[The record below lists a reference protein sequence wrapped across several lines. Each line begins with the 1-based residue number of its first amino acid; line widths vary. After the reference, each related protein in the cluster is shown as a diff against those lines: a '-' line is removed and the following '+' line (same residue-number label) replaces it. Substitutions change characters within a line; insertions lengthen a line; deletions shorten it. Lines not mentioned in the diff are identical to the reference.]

1 MKSLARFF
9 GVALVGAFA
18 LLAPPVA
25 QAQVGVNI
33 NIGVP
38 AWGPQVPYGT
48 QYYYI
53 PEIDGYYDLYA
64 QQYIVFQDGY
74 WVPQPEL
81 YGYDPYLFHPVIV
94 DYRGP
99 QPWSR
104 LDYYHQRY
112 AYQPYRYYGPGRGY
126 YSGGYSRP
134 GYGYNGR
141 AYSNGGGY
149 YNGGR
154 SYYDRGY
161 RSNGNPGPYQGG
173 YNPPRGN
180 QGPGP
185 QSPPQPGGGY
195 GQPGRGNQGP
205 VINGGPGRGNNGP
218 AGPVINGGP
227 GRAGQPSP
235 GGPRIGGH
243 GRS

>member
-1 MKSLARFF
+1 MNPLARFISA
-9 GVALVGAFA
+9 ALMGAFA
-18 LLAPPVA
+18 LLAAPAA

-53 PEIDGYYDLYA
+53 PEIDGYYDLYN

-94 DYRGP
+94 DYCGT

-112 AYQPYRYYGPGRGY
+112 AYQPYRYYGPTRSGY
-126 YSGGYSRP
+126 YGGNY
-134 GYGYNGR
+134 GYGYNGYGSYGHPR
-141 AYSNGGGY
+141 AGYYSNGRGY
-149 YNGGR
+149 YGP
-154 SYYDRGY
+154 SGY
-161 RSNGNPGPYQGG
+161 RSDDRRGNAYSGGG

-180 QGPGP
+180 QPPQGGYNSGPGQNP
-185 QSPPQPGGGY
+185 GNHGGFGSGPGQSGGGNN
-195 GQPGRGNQGP
+195 GSGRGNGSP
-205 VINGGPGRGNNGP
+205 RHGRG
-218 AGPVINGGP
+218 
-227 GRAGQPSP
+227 
-235 GGPRIGGH
+235 
-243 GRS
+243 